1 MTLTLEIIP
10 LGDEFPNCS
19 DPSCDLDASVY
30 IFEDSSEPKTA
41 SGNTSK
47 TEEWQTPRLTAGKKR
62 PWCTGHAH
70 IEIAMFMVGL

>member
-1 MTLTLEIIP
+1 MKLTLEIIP

-19 DPSCDLDASVY
+19 DPGCDMDAAVY
-30 IFEDSSEPKTA
+30 IFEDSSEPKST
-41 SGNTSK
+41 SGNNSVS
-47 TEEWQTPRLTAGKKR
+47 GKKR